1 MLRRVLFA
9 LAGVAV
15 AALLATDRTPSA
27 IAAEGG
33 IAGNW
38 QLSTVTA
45 SGESTVC
52 ILKIETNAGKP
63 SVVILAAPQNTETT
77 VGDVRVTD
85 KAVALN
91 VKLVRT
97 VGGRQVPTE
106 HAFVGVRGA
115 DGKVILGSTGTDTF
129 RTRAKLT
136 ATDKDKLEGELFV
149 RTPLP
154 EPMTKLQQ
162 LNSRVATAQGKMI
175 QEKDQEKRKELQ
187 KDFTEAR
194 KDLEEKLP
202 GLYKE
207 VVEKHADSLA
217 ASDAA
222 VNLLAMSART
232 KTTADE
238 AKKLVQIVQKQGAP
252 YGPLYTGVTLARVAE
267 TLAAQEGLE
276 PVALAAIEPSAK
288 VLTQDDSA
296 AVRSTILSAY
306 QLALTKSGKT
316 DAAKTVAAE
325 LVKLELVL
333 DAEYAKTVPPF
344 KPTAFAGRQDKSAN
358 QVAVMELFTG
368 AQCPPCVAA
377 DVAFDALQKSYKPTD
392 LLLIQY
398 HLHIPGPDPL
408 TNADTVARAKF
419 YNVNSTPN
427 TFFNGK
433 AAAAGGGG
441 MPNAE
446 SKFTQYR
453 GIIDP
458 LLEKTVETKV
468 GGRAT
473 RAGDKIDISVEVT
486 EGAGDDMKLRLLLVE
501 ENIKYVGGNRLRF
514 HHQVVR
520 AMPGGVDGVAI
531 KDKAFK
537 QTVTAD
543 LGDVRK
549 ELTKYLDEYAK
560 TRPFPKADRP
570 MDMKALKVIA
580 LVQNDKTKEIVQAV
594 QIEIDGKIAGGQ

>member
-45 SGESTVC
+45 GGESTVC

-85 KAVALN
+85 KTVALN

-187 KDFTEAR
+187 KEFTEAR

-207 VVEKHADSLA
+207 VVEKHADTLA

-238 AKKLVQIVQKQGAP
+238 AKKLIQIVQKQGAP

-306 QLALTKSGKT
+306 QLALTKNGKT

-325 LVKLELVL
+325 LAKLELVL

>member
-85 KAVALN
+85 KTVALN

-187 KDFTEAR
+187 KEFTEAR

-207 VVEKHADSLA
+207 VVEKHADTLA

-238 AKKLVQIVQKQGAP
+238 AKKLIQIVQKQGAP

-306 QLALTKSGKT
+306 QLALTKNGKT

-325 LVKLELVL
+325 LAKLELVL

>member
-15 AALLATDRTPSA
+15 AALLATDRTPKA
-27 IAAEGG
+27 LAAEGSV
-33 IAGNW
+33 AGNW

-45 SGESTVC
+45 GGESTVC

-63 SVVILAAPQNTETT
+63 SVVVLAGPPNTETT
-77 VGDVRVTD
+77 VSDVRVTD
-85 KAVALN
+85 KTVALN

-97 VGGRQVPTE
+97 VGTRQVPTDY
-106 HAFVGVRGA
+106 AFVGVRGA
-115 DGKVILGSTGTDTF
+115 DGKVILGSTGTDTL

-162 LNSRVATAQGKMI
+162 LNSRAATAQNKMV

-187 KDFTEAR
+187 KEFLEVR
-194 KDLEEKLP
+194 KEVEEKIP

-207 VVEKHADSLA
+207 VVEKHADTLSA
-217 ASDAA
+217 ADAA

-232 KTTADE
+232 KLTADE
-238 AKKLVQIVQKQGAP
+238 ATKLVQIVQKQGAP
-252 YGPLYTGVTLARVAE
+252 YGPLFTGVTLARVAE
-267 TLAAQEGLE
+267 TLAAQTGLE

-288 VLTQDDSA
+288 ALTQDDSA

-306 QLALTKSGKT
+306 QLALTKSGKS
-316 DAAKTVAAE
+316 DAAKVVAAE

-333 DAEYAKTVPPF
+333 DAEYVKTVPPF
-344 KPTAFAGRQDKSAN
+344 KPTAFTGRKDKSAN

-433 AAAAGGGG
+433 AAASGGGF

-446 SKFTQYR
+446 SKFAQYR
-453 GIIDP
+453 GVIDP

-473 RAGDKIDISVEVT
+473 RSGDKIDIAVEVT
-486 EGAGDDMKLRLLLVE
+486 EGAGDDLKLRLLLVE

-549 ELTKYLDEYAK
+549 DLTKYLDEYAK
-560 TRPFPKADRP
+560 TRAFPKPDRP
-570 MDMKALKVIA
+570 MDLKALKVIA
-580 LVQNDKTKEIVQAV
+580 LVQNDKTKEIIQAA
-594 QIEIDGKIAGGQ
+594 QIEIEGKVVGGQ